1 MTELYWLTRIGTL
14 HSLLAICICIS
25 GAVALWFVTVYFMN
39 LNIYEDTCDR
49 ALKCIKTSL
58 CIIICSALAL
68 AFIPSRKDLLL
79 IYGVGG
85 TIDYVQSDTIAQK
98 IPEKVIKACDIYLDE
113 IMKDKE

>member
-1 MTELYWLTRIGTL
+1 MTELYWLTRMSTL
-14 HSLLAICICIS
+14 HELLIICFFVS
-25 GAVALWFVTVYFMN
+25 GAVALWFGMVYFMN

-49 ALKCIKTSL
+49 ALKCTKTSL

-68 AFIPSRKDLLL
+68 AFIPSRKDLFI

-98 IPEKVIKACDIYLDE
+98 IPEKVIKACNIYLDE
-113 IMKDKE
+113 IMKDK